1 METLMIYKMC
11 DEQLLRKEV
20 RKENKNIWSF
30 EEEVYSY
37 LGIYTQDTARLLMDR
52 YHPGNDELI

>member
-1 METLMIYKMC
+1 MMETLMIYKMC

-37 LGIYTQDTARLLMDR
+37 LGIYT
-52 YHPGNDELI
+52 